1 MGSSKRWIDTT
12 IEEANKCETQMP
24 WERGLRRQAMI
35 SRRMEQSEQ
44 AKVSLSPMPAFMTMA
59 VSA

>member
-1 MGSSKRWIDTT
+1 
-12 IEEANKCETQMP
+12 

-35 SRRMEQSEQ
+35 SRRLEQSEQ
-44 AKVSLSPMPAFMTMA
+44 AKVSLSPMPTFMTMA